1 MQMMSDKENSGSV
14 NITGHNQ
21 GTVPML
27 P

>member
-1 MQMMSDKENSGSV
+1 MMSDKENSGSV